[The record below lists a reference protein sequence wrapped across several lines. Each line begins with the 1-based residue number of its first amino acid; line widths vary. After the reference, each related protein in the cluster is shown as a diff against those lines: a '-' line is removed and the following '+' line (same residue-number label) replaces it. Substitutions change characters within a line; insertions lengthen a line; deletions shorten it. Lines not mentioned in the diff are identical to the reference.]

1 MQYIFIEEKLVP
13 KLPPKNRNNIKFDF
27 KIASKTLI

>member
-1 MQYIFIEEKLVP
+1 MQYIFIEEKLSQ
-13 KLPPKNRNNIKFDF
+13 KNKNDIKFDF